1 MNTIRHLSR
10 KDAIE
15 AGALHWAAAVED
27 IHATIRLL
35 RSGEAGMVAESVMPL
50 GADPRNK
57 AYGLPAFVGGA
68 YDAAGLKWT
77 VHRGEPIGDLP
88 SISSTTVI
96 NRLSDGAPVGSVES
110 ALLTRMRT
118 AAVSAAAIKAL
129 KPAGIKSVALLGA
142 GAHAQTHLDMLLALF
157 PNVETI
163 HLWNRTRSHL
173 DPMIAEAG
181 PMIAEAGQ
189 DTATQ
194 ILPHADWHEA
204 LTDADVVIC
213 CTSAPQPFLDKSAV
227 RPGRLI
233 MQIGFH
239 EVMFE
244 TIAASDLVT
253 VDLWGDFAEKSAK
266 SLFQMYR
273 AGEFS
278 PERVAA
284 DLPAL
289 LLDSWRPPAEAS
301 LYFSSFG
308 LNVFDIAFAA
318 RVLARANT
326 LNIGT
331 LLPSI

>member
-10 KDAIE
+10 ADAIE
-15 AGALHWAAAVED
+15 AGALDWTAALED
-27 IHATIRLL
+27 VLATIRLL
-35 RSGEAGMVAESVMPL
+35 RDGEAGMVAESVMPL

-77 VHRGEPIGDLP
+77 VHRAEPMGDRP
-88 SISSTTVI
+88 SISSTTII
-96 NRLSDGAPVGSVES
+96 NRLADGAPVGSVES

-118 AAVSAAAIKAL
+118 AAVSAAAMHAL
-129 KPAGIKSVALLGA
+129 KPGGIRSVALLGA
-142 GAHAQTHLDMLLALF
+142 GAHAQTHLDMLLGLF
-157 PNVETI
+157 PDIGAI
-163 HLWNRTRSHL
+163 HLWNRTPAHIGVLRDQAKQSAAHL
-173 DPMIAEAG
+173 LAHDDLAG
-181 PMIAEAGQ
+181 
-189 DTATQ
+189 
-194 ILPHADWHEA
+194 A
-204 LTDADVVIC
+204 LDDADVVIC
-213 CTSAPQPFLDKSAV
+213 CTSAPQPFVDASAV

-244 TIAASDLVT
+244 TIAASDFVT

-273 AGEFS
+273 AGEFKPAS
-278 PERVAA
+278 VAA

-289 LLDSWRPPAEAS
+289 LLDGWTPPADAS

-318 RVLARANT
+318 RVLRRADE

-331 LLPSI
+331 LLPAI

>member
-1 MNTIRHLSR
+1 MSTIRHLSR
-10 KDAIE
+10 QDAIE
-15 AGALHWAAAVED
+15 AGALDWAAAIED
-27 IHATIRLL
+27 VQATIQLVGR
-35 RSGEAGMVAESVMPL
+35 GEAGMVAESVMPL
-50 GADPRNK
+50 GTDPRNK
-57 AYGLPAFVGGA
+57 AYGLPAFVGGS

-77 VHRGEPIGDLP
+77 VHRAKPIGDLP
-88 SISSTTVI
+88 SISSTTII

-118 AAVSAAAIKAL
+118 ATVSAAAIRSL
-129 KPAGIKSVALLGA
+129 KPAGIRTVALLGA

-157 PNVETI
+157 PDVETI
-163 HLWNRTRSHL
+163 HLWNRTRANL
-173 DPMIAEAG
+173 DPLIEKAR
-181 PMIAEAGQ
+181 Q
-189 DTATQ
+189 VSTQ
-194 ILPHADWHEA
+194 ILPHVDWRDALAD
-204 LTDADVVIC
+204 TDVVIC
-213 CTSAPQPFLDKSAV
+213 CTSAPQPFLDRSAV

-244 TIAASDLVT
+244 TIAATDLVT

-273 AGEFS
+273 TGEFS
-278 PERVAA
+278 PYRVAA
-284 DLPAL
+284 DLSAL
-289 LLDSWRPPAEAS
+289 LLDGWRPPADAS

-318 RVLARANT
+318 RVLARAND

>member
-15 AGALHWAAAVED
+15 AGALDWAAAVED

-77 VHRGEPIGDLP
+77 VHRAEPIGDLP
-88 SISSTTVI
+88 SISSTTII
-96 NRLSDGAPVGSVES
+96 NRLFDGAPVGSVES

-118 AAVSAAAIKAL
+118 AAVSAAAIAAL
-129 KPAGIKSVALLGA
+129 KPDGIRSVALLGA

-157 PNVETI
+157 PGLEAI
-163 HLWNRTRSHL
+163 HLWNRTGSNL
-173 DPMIAEAG
+173 DPLMEQAG
-181 PMIAEAGQ
+181 KASNTPILSHASWQ
-189 DTATQ
+189 D
-194 ILPHADWHEA
+194 A
-204 LTDADVVIC
+204 LVGADVVIC
-213 CTSAPQPFLDKSAV
+213 CTSAPQPFLDVTAA

-244 TIAASDLVT
+244 TIAATDLVT
-253 VDLWGDFAEKSAK
+253 VDLWGDFANKSAK

-273 AGEFS
+273 AGQFS

-289 LLDSWRPPAEAS
+289 LLDGWRPPADAS

-318 RVLARANT
+318 RVLDRANE

>member
-10 KDAIE
+10 KDTIE
-15 AGALHWAAAVED
+15 AGALDWQAAVTDVE
-27 IHATIRLL
+27 ATLRLL
-35 RSGEAGMVAESVMPL
+35 RGGEAGMVAESVMPL

-57 AYGLPAFVGGA
+57 AYGLPAFVGGT

-77 VHRGEPIGDLP
+77 VHRAEPIGDLP

-96 NRLSDGAPVGSVES
+96 NRLSDGAPLGSVES

-129 KPAGIKSVALLGA
+129 KPNGIRSVALLGA
-142 GAHAQTHLDMLLALF
+142 GAHAQTHLDMLRALF
-157 PNVETI
+157 ADLEAI
-163 HLWNRTRSHL
+163 HLWNRTRSNL
-173 DPMIAEAG
+173 EPLLKQAANG
-181 PMIAEAGQ
+181 P
-189 DTATQ
+189 TRVS
-194 ILPHADWHEA
+194 PHADWRDA
-204 LTDADVVIC
+204 TADADVVIC
-213 CTSAPQPFLDKSAV
+213 CTSSPQPFLDRSAV

-244 TIAASDLVT
+244 TIAATDLVT
-253 VDLWGDFAEKSAK
+253 VDLWGDFANKSAK

-278 PERVAA
+278 SGQVAA

-289 LLDSWRPPAEAS
+289 LLDKWCPPPEAS

-318 RVLARANT
+318 RVLRQANA
-326 LNIGT
+326 LNIGI

>member
-10 KDAIE
+10 ADAIK
-15 AGALHWAAAVED
+15 AGALDWAAAVDD
-27 IHATIRLL
+27 ILATIWLL
-35 RSGEAGMVAESVMPL
+35 RDGDAGMVAESVMPL
-50 GADPRNK
+50 GNDPRNK
-57 AYGLPAFVGGA
+57 AYGLPAYVGGA

-77 VHRGEPIGDLP
+77 VHRAEPIGDLP
-88 SISSTTVI
+88 SISSTTII

-118 AAVSAAAIKAL
+118 AAVSGAAIRAL
-129 KPAGIKSVALLGA
+129 KPDGITSVALLGA

-157 PNVETI
+157 PHLEAI

-173 DPMIAEAG
+173 DPMLAQAG
-181 PMIAEAGQ
+181 PETGTTIVAHDDWRA
-189 DTATQ
+189 AV
-194 ILPHADWHEA
+194 ADV
-204 LTDADVVIC
+204 DVVIC
-213 CTSAPQPFLDKSAV
+213 CTSAPSPFVDASAV

-244 TIAASDLVT
+244 TIAATDIVT

-273 AGEFS
+273 AGAFL
-278 PERVAA
+278 PEHVAV
-284 DLPAL
+284 DLPGML
-289 LLDSWRPPAEAS
+289 LGGWRPPEGAS

-308 LNVFDIAFAA
+308 LNIFDIAFAA
-318 RVLARANT
+318 RILQRADQ
-326 LNIGT
+326 LDIGT

>member
-1 MNTIRHLSR
+1 VSTIRHLSR

-15 AGALHWAAAVED
+15 AGALDWAAAVED
-27 IHATIRLL
+27 IQATIRLL

-77 VHRGEPIGDLP
+77 VHRAEPIGDLP

-129 KPAGIKSVALLGA
+129 KTDRIGSVALVGA
-142 GAHAQTHLDMLLALF
+142 GAHAQTHLDMLLSLF
-157 PNVETI
+157 PGLETI

-173 DPMIAEAG
+173 DPLLAT
-181 PMIAEAGQ
+181 AGQ
-189 DTATQ
+189 GTATR

-204 LTDADVVIC
+204 LADADVVIC

-244 TIAASDLVT
+244 TIAATDLVT

-273 AGEFS
+273 AGGFS
-278 PERVAA
+278 PEQVAA

-289 LLDSWRPPAEAS
+289 LVDGWKPPAEAS

-318 RVLARANT
+318 RVLARANE

>member
-1 MNTIRHLSR
+1 MSTIRHLSR

-15 AGALHWAAAVED
+15 VGALNWTAAVED
-27 IHATIRLL
+27 IQATIRLL
-35 RSGEAGMVAESVMPL
+35 RGGEAGMVAESVMPL
-50 GADPRNK
+50 GTDPRKK

-77 VHRGEPIGDLP
+77 VHRAEPIGDLP

-129 KPAGIKSVALLGA
+129 KPEGIRTVALLGA
-142 GAHAQTHLDMLLALF
+142 GAHAQTHLDMLLTLF
-157 PNVETI
+157 PGLEAI
-163 HLWNRTRSHL
+163 HLWNRTRANL
-173 DPMIAEAG
+173 DTLIEQAG
-181 PMIAEAGQ
+181 NGS
-189 DTATQ
+189 TR
-194 ILPHADWHEA
+194 ILPHVDWHEA
-204 LTDADVVIC
+204 LADVDVVIC

-244 TIAASDLVT
+244 TIAATDLIT

-273 AGEFS
+273 AGGFS
-278 PERVAA
+278 PEQVAA

-289 LLDSWRPPAEAS
+289 LVDGWKPPAEAS

-318 RVLARANT
+318 RVLARANE

>member
-10 KDAIE
+10 QDAIE
-15 AGALHWAAAVED
+15 AGALDWAAAVED
-27 IHATIRLL
+27 VHATTRLL

-50 GADPRNK
+50 GSDPRNK
-57 AYGLPAFVGGA
+57 AYGLPAFVGGT
-68 YDAAGLKWT
+68 YNAAGLKWT
-77 VHRGEPIGDLP
+77 VHRAEPTNDLP

-96 NRLSDGAPVGSVES
+96 NRLSDGAPLGSVES

-118 AAVSAAAIKAL
+118 AAVSAAAIRAL
-129 KPAGIKSVALLGA
+129 KPEGPRSVALLGA
-142 GAHAQTHLDMLLALF
+142 GAHASTHLDMLLSMF
-157 PNVETI
+157 PNLETI
-163 HLWNRTRSHL
+163 HVWNRTQAHL
-173 DPMIAEAG
+173 DPLVAEA
-181 PMIAEAGQ
+181 
-189 DTATQ
+189 TQ
-194 ILPHADWHEA
+194 HGNIRILRHSEWSDA
-204 LTDADVVIC
+204 LADADTVIC
-213 CTSAPQPFLDKSAV
+213 CTSAPQPFLDQSVVK
-227 RPGRLI
+227 PGRLI

-244 TIAASDLVT
+244 AIAATDLVT

-273 AGEFS
+273 AGQFS
-278 PERVAA
+278 PGRVAA

-289 LLDSWRPPAEAS
+289 LLDDWHPPADAS

-318 RVLARANT
+318 RVLQQADR

>member
-1 MNTIRHLSR
+1 MSTIRHLSR

-15 AGALHWAAAVED
+15 AGALDWAASVED
-27 IHATIRLL
+27 IKATIRLL

-77 VHRGEPIGDLP
+77 VHRAEPIGDLP
-88 SISSTTVI
+88 SISSTTTI

-129 KPAGIKSVALLGA
+129 KPDSIRSVALLGA

-157 PNVETI
+157 PGLDAI
-163 HLWNRTRSHL
+163 HLWNRTQSNL
-173 DPMIAEAG
+173 DPLTEQAG
-181 PMIAEAGQ
+181 HGS
-189 DTATQ
+189 TR
-194 ILPHADWHEA
+194 ILAHSDWRDA
-204 LTDADVVIC
+204 LIDADVVIC
-213 CTSAPQPFLDKSAV
+213 CTSSPQPFLDGSAV

-244 TIAASDLVT
+244 TIAATDLIT

-278 PERVAA
+278 PEQVAA
-284 DLPAL
+284 DLPTL
-289 LLDSWRPPAEAS
+289 LLDGWQPPADAS

-318 RVLARANT
+318 RTLARANE